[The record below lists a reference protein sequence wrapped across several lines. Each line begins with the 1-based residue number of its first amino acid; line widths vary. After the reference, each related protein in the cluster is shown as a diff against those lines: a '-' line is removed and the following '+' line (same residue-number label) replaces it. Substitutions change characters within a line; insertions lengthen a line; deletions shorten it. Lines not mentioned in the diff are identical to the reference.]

1 MTEFNV
7 SASNGDRHVAKARDD
22 DLRPKNVLSM
32 PGVPSSI
39 PEPWNPPPELAIA
52 ARWQTPAA
60 FPLHPDDREITAR
73 RRAEE
78 ELRISGERIA
88 LALDGSDIS
97 IYDWDLT
104 TGRIYL
110 APRAQELL
118 GIPVGEV
125 WRGREEWRRLVHW
138 HPDDAPRSRAA
149 LDAHLAGR
157 TPAYDVQ
164 TRILLSGELRWLHLR
179 GRAVRDAAGH
189 ACRVTGSISDITE
202 RKREQHELQRLESR
216 LRQAERFE
224 AMGTLVGGIAHDF
237 NNILGAILGFGE
249 RALRSVREGSL
260 LHHDLS
266 NVIVA
271 GERGRTLVDRVLSF
285 SRGAGER
292 VPVHVEKVVR
302 EALDFL
308 QAKLPPRIALR
319 TRLRAGHAALQGDA
333 TQIHQVVMNLGTNA
347 VQAMLGAGTL
357 SVALDAVEIVE
368 PRQCT
373 IGGISP
379 GAWIVLTVADEGAG
393 IPAEILP
400 QIFDPFF
407 TTKDAN
413 VGTGLGLS
421 LVRRIVTEIG
431 GAIDVR
437 SEPGLGATFSVYLPR
452 AGDARAHPDG
462 NALLAPAGR
471 GQRIL
476 VVDDQAP
483 LLELTTDTLLDLGY
497 QPVGFTSAID
507 ALRAFQADPG
517 AFDVLLTD
525 HRMPGMSGDKLIF
538 EIRRI
543 NPAIPVVLVS
553 GYVGD
558 GVTSRSG
565 NRWADEVLGKPLRAN
580 ALATSLARLLGPG

>member
-7 SASNGDRHVAKARDD
+7 SAANPHRHVGKALDE
-22 DLRPKNVLSM
+22 DLRQKNSRSM
-32 PGVPSSI
+32 PCLPLITAMSQQ
-39 PEPWNPPPELAIA
+39 NADLHAELE
-52 ARWQTPAA
+52 
-60 FPLHPDDREITAR
+60 REIAR
-73 RRAEE
+73 RKQSEAALRLSEE
-78 ELRISGERIA
+78 RHA
-88 LALDGSDIS
+88 LALAGSDVS

-104 TGRIYL
+104 TGRIYM
-110 APRAQELL
+110 APRAQQLL
-118 GIPVGEV
+118 GILVGEV
-125 WRGREEWRRLVHW
+125 WRAREEWRRLVHC
-138 HPDDAPRSRAA
+138 HPDDAPRAIAA
-149 LDAHLAGR
+149 MNEHLAGQ
-157 TPAYDVQ
+157 TPTYDVQ
-164 TRILLSGELRWLHLR
+164 VRLLLSGEVRWLHLR
-179 GRAVRDAAGH
+179 GRALRSAEGH
-189 ACRVTGSISDITE
+189 AYRVTGSISDITE
-202 RKREQHELQRLESR
+202 RKREQDEVQRLESR

-224 AMGTLVGGIAHDF
+224 AMGALVGGIAHDF

-249 RALRSVREGSL
+249 RALRSVQKGSL
-260 LHHDLS
+260 LHHDLG

-308 QAKLPPRIALR
+308 QAKLPPRIALQ
-319 TRLRAGHAALQGDA
+319 TQLRAGRAALQGDA

-347 VQAMLGAGTL
+347 VQAMLGGGTL
-357 SVALDAVEIVE
+357 SVALDAVEIIE
-368 PRQCT
+368 PRRCT

-393 IPAEILP
+393 IPAGILP

-437 SEPGLGATFSVYLPR
+437 SEPRLGAAFSVYLPR
-452 AGDARAHPDG
+452 AGDAITDRDDKS
-462 NALLAPAGR
+462 LSAPAGR
-471 GQRIL
+471 GQCVL
-476 VVDDQAP
+476 VVDDQEP
-483 LLELTTDTLLDLGY
+483 LLELTTDALRELGY
-497 QPVGFTSAID
+497 RPVGFASAID

-517 AFDVLLTD
+517 AFHVLVTD
-525 HRMPGMSGDKLIF
+525 HRMPGMSGDKLIR
-538 EIRRI
+538 EVRGIR
-543 NPAIPVVLVS
+543 PSLPVILVS

-558 GVTSRSG
+558 GVRSRSDEHG
-565 NRWADEVLGKPLRAN
+565 ADEVLGKPLRAN
-580 ALATSLARLLGPG
+580 ALATSLARLLGAG